1 MLPYRPH
8 RVPKQ
13 GLMVLCT
20 GRFNERVSVST
31 TGNGA
36 SSPGD
41 FFGGGSSP
49 ERSGPAAG
57 PPPSGRSARRRL
69 TERLAE
75 AAESLETSRV
85 RGMPNTS
92 PWQRSNAVWHRA
104 GIDWSRADAQP
115 QTSRPAANTP
125 EPAAP
130 SVASSAA
137 PPAAPRYPAPVPQ
150 PRPPAEPA
158 APATGPGDAAPAD
171 AEPWAPAKRRRRL
184 PSAQGFPLRAIAV
197 GVVAVLVVV
206 GGAYLLFGRGGDA
219 KKQDGG
225 TPAIAAD
232 RLFAL
237 DPAAA
242 TGGRVHTLDG
252 VASGGSTVVAYGSEQ
267 GGVYSR
273 AQFLTS
279 ADGGR
284 TWKLAKVRVA
294 DGGDPPQ
301 GEYPG
306 LLAGG
311 DGKWAALGTT
321 RDGVVAWTSADASTW
336 TRRPP
341 SGAFATGDRVR
352 RLARTASGFVAV
364 GTATGHDGTQA
375 VIWTSA
381 DGATWTRLGG
391 DRFQPAS
398 GGTAVSLSDVAA
410 HGDVVV
416 AHGRVRTTKTVTRR
430 VRGKRRKTHRTTE
443 SEAFWRSPD
452 GGRTWARLAMPRGQG
467 SSGDVVGV
475 VATQTGFFAAR
486 EASRTTGRK
495 RKKKTT
501 AYGAFFGSA
510 DGRNWAAAG
519 TLAFTGYS
527 RIGLMRGTDNGLTVL
542 VPVKGGKTAVMT
554 SGDAKTWRHVGDL
567 AGGRTLTGAALTPQG
582 PVVSGRSDDGSAYL
596 TMAGAGDV
604 DLAAIPDVV
613 HPERTVGGVV
623 ADAGRVVAVGSTNGR
638 AALWTSADAVTWTR
652 AKLPASKD
660 TGRQRLADAVHGGP
674 GWLAVGGTG
683 SHPLVLTSGD
693 AVTWQPVA
701 GRTFGGD
708 LVPSAAASGPAYV
721 VVGTQGGTSAAAWTS
736 ADLKTW
742 TRASG
747 AGKDDLTGDR
757 SAPKW
762 MSDVAAG
769 PNGFV
774 AVGGQT
780 KNKVSQPAVWTSPDG
795 RRWTL
800 SAAAPAL
807 PNGTAQGSLTK
818 VVARGGALVATG
830 VAGAYAFASVS
841 SDGGRTWQPSALP
854 GAAPGTRITA
864 ATATSH
870 GFVLAG
876 TAGSDVATW
885 SSADG
890 RTWRATRPH
899 GFGLDGPGV
908 QELDGLTV
916 VGADLLAVGFTGDYR
931 TDGPTLWRTPTP

>member
-1 MLPYRPH
+1 M
-8 RVPKQ
+8 
-13 GLMVLCT
+13 
-20 GRFNERVSVST
+20 ST

-41 FFGGGSSP
+41 FFGGGAAS

-57 PPPSGRSARRRL
+57 PPPSGRNERRRI

-75 AAESLETSRV
+75 AADALESSRL

-92 PWQRSNAVWHRA
+92 PWQRSNAVWHQA
-104 GIDWSRADAQP
+104 GIDWSRAETKP
-115 QTSRPAANTP
+115 RPPRPAASAP
-125 EPAAP
+125 APAAP
-130 SVASSAA
+130 PTA
-137 PPAAPRYPAPVPQ
+137 PHYPAPVPQ

-158 APATGPGDAAPAD
+158 VPATGPATGPTTGPTIGPGDAASAD
-171 AEPWAPAKRRRRL
+171 AEPWTPSKRRRRL
-184 PSAQGFPLRAIAV
+184 PSGQGLPLRAIAV
-197 GVVAVLVVV
+197 GVVAVLVVG
-206 GGAYLLFGRGGDA
+206 GGAYLLFGRGGGG

-225 TPAIAAD
+225 TPAVAAD

-252 VASGGSTVVAYGSEQ
+252 VASGGTTTVAFGSEQ

-284 TWKLAKVRVA
+284 TWKLAKVRAA

-311 DGKWAALGTT
+311 NGKWAALGTT
-321 RDGVVAWTSADASTW
+321 RDAVVGWTSTDARTW

-341 SGAFATGDRVR
+341 AGAFGPGDQVR

-364 GTATGHDGTQA
+364 GTATVHGGTQA

-391 DRFQPAS
+391 DRFQPPS

-430 VRGKRRKTHRTTE
+430 VRGKRRKTHRTAE

-452 GGRTWARLAMPRGQG
+452 GGRTWARLTVPQGQG

-486 EASRTTGRK
+486 EASRTSGRK

-510 DGRNWAAAG
+510 DGENWAAAG
-519 TLAFTGYS
+519 TLAVTGYS
-527 RIGLMRGTDNGLTVL
+527 RIGLVRGTDNGLTVL

-582 PVVSGRSDDGSAYL
+582 PVVSGRSDDGGAYL
-596 TMAGAGDV
+596 TMAGVGDV
-604 DLAAIPDVV
+604 NLAAIPDAV
-613 HPERTVGGVV
+613 HPERTVDGVV

-638 AALWTSADAVTWTR
+638 AALWTSADAATWTR

-660 TGRQRLADAVHGGP
+660 TGQQRLVDAVHGGP

-693 AVTWQPVA
+693 TVTWQPA
-701 GRTFGGD
+701 QGRTLGGD
-708 LVPSAAASGPAYV
+708 LVPSAAAASGSAYV

-742 TRASG
+742 THGAS
-747 AGKDDLTGDR
+747 AGKGDLTGDR
-757 SAPKW
+757 DAPKW

-780 KNKVSQPAVWTSPDG
+780 KNKVSQPALWTSPDG

-800 SAAAPAL
+800 STAAPAL
-807 PNGTAQGSLTK
+807 PNGTTQGSLTK
-818 VVARGGALVATG
+818 VVARGAVLVATG

-841 SDGGRTWQPSALP
+841 TDGGRTWQPTALP
-854 GAAPGTRITA
+854 GAAPGARVTA
-864 ATATSH
+864 ATATSR

-899 GFGLDGPGV
+899 GLGLDGPGV

-916 VGADLLAVGFTGDYR
+916 LGANLLAVGFTGDQR